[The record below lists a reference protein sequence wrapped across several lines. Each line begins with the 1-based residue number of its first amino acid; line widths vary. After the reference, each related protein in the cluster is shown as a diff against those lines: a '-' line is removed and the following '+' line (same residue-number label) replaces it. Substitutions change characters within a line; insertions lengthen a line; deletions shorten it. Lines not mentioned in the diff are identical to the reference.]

1 MTNACRECITIA
13 NDAWDAVSEFL
24 LRPPRSVTRSA
35 LEQYKAYVRL
45 AWRIEQGDDHD
56 ATGWV
61 LETLHRGGF
70 GEKYL
75 WEVEKFEKL
84 DPVVYPRS
92 VRIIQELIERR
103 CKNIED
109 YA

>member
-1 MTNACRECITIA
+1 MTA
-13 NDAWDAVSEFL
+13 
-24 LRPPRSVTRSA
+24 RSA
-35 LEQYKAYVRL
+35 LEQYKAYARL
-45 AWRIEQGDDHD
+45 AWRVEQSDDHD

-61 LETLHRGGF
+61 LETLYRGGF

-84 DPVVYPRS
+84 DPVVYPRN

-103 CKNIED
+103 CNIVED

>member
-1 MTNACRECITIA
+1 MTNVCRECLTIA

-24 LRPPRSVTRSA
+24 LHPPMSVTRSA
-35 LEQYKAYVRL
+35 VERYKAYARL

-56 ATGWV
+56 STGWV

-70 GEKYL
+70 GAECL
-75 WEVEKFEKL
+75 REVERFEAL
-84 DPVVYPRS
+84 SPVDYPRH
-92 VRIIQELIERR
+92 VRLIQELIERR
-103 CKNIED
+103 CRNIEP